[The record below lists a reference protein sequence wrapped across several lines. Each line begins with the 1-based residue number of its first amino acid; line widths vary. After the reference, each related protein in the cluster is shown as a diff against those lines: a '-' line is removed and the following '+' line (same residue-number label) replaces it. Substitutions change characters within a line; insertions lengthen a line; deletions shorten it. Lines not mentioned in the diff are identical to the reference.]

1 MQNSEENNSV
11 AIDVIVDETQVVI
24 PNYSEENINDIYC
37 GLDIDSHF
45 LIFVTIFTFMVILL
59 SVTS

>member
-24 PNYSEENINDIYC
+24 RNYSEENVNDIYC